1 MATKITIGLSQNLPQ
16 KNMATKITIGLTQN
30 LPKNMVTKIT
40 IGLTQNLPKKH
51 GLKDYYRFNTKP
63 TPKKHGH

>member
-1 MATKITIGLSQNLPQ
+1 
-16 KNMATKITIGLTQN
+16 MATKITIGLTQN

-51 GLKDYYRFNTKP
+51 GL
-63 TPKKHGH
+63 

>member
-30 LPKNMVTKIT
+30 LPKKTRP
-40 IGLTQNLPKKH
+40 LRL
-51 GLKDYYRFNTKP
+51 L
-63 TPKKHGH
+63 